1 MTREQAKQNLIK
13 LGVAEPTEDQVNAY
27 LNQVGGETQREK
39 NRAETYKK
47 DAEKAAELQTQRDEI
62 NNQNLSEVEKANKA
76 LEEMQNQLAE
86 QKKVNS
92 ELNLAKSLAE
102 KGIVG
107 DDAASIIKAA
117 LEGDNTALVDAI
129 GKITDAKVTD
139 AVAARE
145 KELLKNTPNPK
156 GAGGDGGNTQTD
168 AEKLVAGIIG
178 AGNGGEKKDSVIS
191 HYIN

>member
-13 LGVAEPTEDQVNAY
+13 LGVAEPTDEQVTDY

-47 DAEKAAELQTQRDEI
+47 DADKAAELQKQLDEL

-76 LEEMQNQLAE
+76 LEDAMKQLEE

-102 KGIVG
+102 KGITG
-107 DDAASIIKAA
+107 DDASTIIKAA
-117 LEGDNTALVDAI
+117 LDGDNNALVEAI
-129 GKITDAKVTD
+129 GKITDAKITD
-139 AVAARE
+139 AVAAKE
-145 KELLKNTPNPK
+145 KELLENTPNPK
-156 GAGGDGGNTQTD
+156 GAGGDGGDTKTD
-168 AEKLVAGIIG
+168 AEKLVTSFFGSKG
-178 AGNGGEKKDSVIS
+178 GGEKKDSVIS
-191 HYIN
+191 HYVD